1 MEELMNFQVTYR
13 SSLGRTVLLTAIVIT
28 VTVAASMQ
36 AGVSQALPQR
46 QQAALPNSTETRLAF
61 EVASIRPSAKVP
73 VRPGARGGGGARPDG
88 CANGLIEVDPRRFV
102 MTGVSLQALVA
113 FAYPEW
119 AQPWGGCSGV
129 ASTKLLSGGADWI
142 RSEQWDI
149 QAVIPEGVST
159 AITFQYLN
167 RQAPQID
174 EMLRTLLSDRFKL
187 VLRREPKDIPVYFL
201 TVANGGPRFND
212 LPPDNGRSRNFSLD
226 DNGNVIEVKRGEI
239 KGRIAATR
247 SGGVTAYKVTMSDWA
262 KQLNWSGGR
271 PVLDRT
277 GLTGEYSFHFDFV
290 DSAGINLPPVFNRQE
305 EIGLKLED
313 GRAVVE
319 VWTIEHAEKPSN
331 N

>member
-1 MEELMNFQVTYR
+1 M
-13 SSLGRTVLLTAIVIT
+13 LLTAIVTTI
-28 VTVAASMQ
+28 TVAASMQ
-36 AGVSQALPQR
+36 ARVTEALPQR
-46 QQAALPNSTETRLAF
+46 EQAAPNSTETRLAF
-61 EVASIRPSAKVP
+61 EVASIRASDKAP
-73 VRPGARGGGGARPDG
+73 VLPGARGGGGAGPNG

-102 MTGVSLQALVA
+102 MNGVSLQALIA

-119 AQPWGGCSGV
+119 SQPWGGCSGV
-129 ASTKLLSGGADWI
+129 GSTKLLSGGADWV
-142 RSEQWDI
+142 RSELWDI

-159 AITFQYLN
+159 AITFDYLN

-174 EMLRTLLSDRFKL
+174 AMLRTLLLDRFKL
-187 VLRREPKDIPVYFL
+187 VLRREPKEVPVYFL
-201 TVANGGPRFND
+201 TVAKGGPRFNG
-212 LPPDNGRSRNFSLD
+212 LPPDNGRGRTFSLD
-226 DNGNVIEVKRGEI
+226 AAGNVVAVNREEI

-271 PVLDRT
+271 PVLDKT

-290 DSAGINLPPVFNRQE
+290 DGAGIDLPPVFNRQD

-319 VWTIEHAEKPSN
+319 AWTIEHAEKPSN